1 MPADH
6 NFPTDRTT
14 LTRLLFPAGVP
25 ILWSPTL
32 VFYDEAGRIDRGH
45 QLAHLAFMTPHV
57 KGYLVPGSTGD
68 AWEMDDAE
76 ALAALEVTIPFAVQ
90 HGLDLLVGVLRPTT
104 GAMHALI
111 DKVLNDLCRRA
122 GTHSIAD
129 AFAASRVRGLT
140 IAAPT
145 TDTPLS
151 QDAISAALAPVF
163 ELGLPIALYQ
173 LPQVTGNTMTPELVA
188 GLAERFPNLLLFK
201 DSSGTDEVA
210 LSGRMPAG
218 VTLLRGAEGDYAQW
232 SKAHGGAYDGFLLST
247 ANAFPAQLASVLE
260 HLQYGRVAEAE
271 RCSAAISAAVADAFA
286 AVVEVRQGNA
296 FTNANKALAHIMA
309 YGRDALEAPPPRLY
323 AGSYLPHSILKV
335 VMESL
340 THHGLLPERGYLENR
355 R

>member
-6 NFPTDRTT
+6 TFPTDRPT

-25 ILWSPTL
+25 ILRSLTL
-32 VFYDEAGRIDRGH
+32 MCYDEAGSIDRGR
-45 QLAHLAFMTPHV
+45 QLAHFAFLTPHV

-76 ALAALEVTIPFAVQ
+76 ALAALEVAIPFAVQ
-90 HGLDLLVGVLRPTT
+90 HGVDLLVGVLRPTT
-104 GAMHALI
+104 DAMHALI
-111 DKVLNDLCRRA
+111 DKVLNYLCRRA
-122 GTHSIAD
+122 GTDLIAD
-129 AFAASRVRGLT
+129 AFAASHVRGLT

-151 QDAISAALAPVF
+151 QNAIGAALAPVF

-201 DSSGTDEVA
+201 DSSGADEVA

-232 SKAHGGAYDGFLLST
+232 SKAHGGRMM
-247 ANAFPAQLASVLE
+247 AS
-260 HLQYGRVAEAE
+260 
-271 RCSAAISAAVADAFA
+271 CSALPTPSRPSSRVCSNISSTGALLKLNGARRPFRQRLPMPLRPSSRCGRATPSRTPTRLLLTSWPMAVMHSKHRRRGSTP
-286 AVVEVRQGNA
+286 AVVFRS
-296 FTNANKALAHIMA
+296 
-309 YGRDALEAPPPRLY
+309 R
-323 AGSYLPHSILKV
+323 S
-335 VMESL
+335 
-340 THHGLLPERGYLENR
+340 
-355 R
+355 

>member
-6 NFPTDRTT
+6 TFPTDRPT

-25 ILWSPTL
+25 ILWSPTP
-32 VFYDEAGRIDRGH
+32 VFYDEAGRIDRGR

-76 ALAALEVTIPFAVQ
+76 ALAALEVAIPFAVQ
-90 HGLDLLVGVLRPTT
+90 NGLDLLVGVLRPTT
-104 GAMHALI
+104 DAMHALI
-111 DKVLNDLCRRA
+111 DKVLNYLCRRA
-122 GTHSIAD
+122 GTDSIAD
-129 AFAASRVRGLT
+129 AFAASHVRGLT

-151 QDAISAALAPVF
+151 QDAIGAALAPVF

-201 DSSGTDEVA
+201 DSSGEDEVA

-260 HLQYGRVAEAE
+260 HLQHGRVA
-271 RCSAAISAAVADAFA
+271 
-286 AVVEVRQGNA
+286 
-296 FTNANKALAHIMA
+296 
-309 YGRDALEAPPPRLY
+309 
-323 AGSYLPHSILKV
+323 
-335 VMESL
+335 
-340 THHGLLPERGYLENR
+340 
-355 R
+355 